1 MAKKI
6 ECNFPIIGK
15 VNIYIKNKDLFDFA
29 MRQFKNYIIFIKD
42 IKSDFDNFV
51 TIKTNIKNIS
61 FQDVILGRE
70 VVFKNNSIVFQKKSR
85 TQEIAYS
92 YNFKGNV
99 LINVDLRKKPLYLLR
114 KIISS
119 KYSLNHILF
128 YQTMLYPIFSLYA
141 LIKNYFLVHG
151 SLLKIN
157 NKYIVLTGLDGVGKS
172 SLSNELV
179 KNGAEILADNFVLFN
194 GKHFIGLNMPIR
206 LDLQNDTNEN
216 VIYQDDN
223 LKEVLYPLTET
234 KEIIADKV
242 YFLSIGKNL
251 DIKQLDK
258 SVYLNWHLINNG
270 AGEILEANLFNLPF
284 NYQNLLINNVS
295 LASSIDYYK
304 FSIPKGKIKEAVKEL
319 MCQLNI

>member
-15 VNIYIKNKDLFDFA
+15 VNIDIKNKDLFDFA
-29 MRQFKNYIIFIKD
+29 MRQFKNYIIFVKD

-172 SLSNELV
+172 SLSNEIV
-179 KNGAEILADNFVLFN
+179 KNGTEILADNFVLFN